1 MKTILLVVLLFVSA
15 AQSIVLGADED
26 VLQRLAAIST
36 DLKTF
41 TANFEQTLYDAD
53 SNPLKTS
60 SGTVVLMR
68 PGRFIWRY
76 EEPEV
81 QEIIADGKRIWL
93 YDEDLQQVTVT
104 DIDERIAGTPLVL
117 LMGTVPL
124 EDEFTLATLGESDGI
139 EWVELTPKSD
149 GSDFE
154 AVFIGLNDEGLA
166 AMELRDNFGQATQIR
181 FSDFKADVP
190 VDASQFDFKPPPG
203 VDVIGQDGS

>member
-15 AQSIVLGADED
+15 AQSIVHGADEV

-41 TANFEQTLYDAD
+41 TADFEQTLYDAD
-53 SNPLKTS
+53 SNPMKTS

-149 GSDFE
+149 SSDFE

-181 FSDFKADVP
+181 FSDFKADVS

>member
-1 MKTILLVVLLFVSA
+1 
-15 AQSIVLGADED
+15 
-26 VLQRLAAIST
+26 
-36 DLKTF
+36 
-41 TANFEQTLYDAD
+41 
-53 SNPLKTS
+53 
-60 SGTVVLMR
+60 MR

-139 EWVELTPKSD
+139 EWVELTPKTDS
-149 GSDFE
+149 SDFE
-154 AVFIGLNDEGLA
+154 AVFIGLNEQGLA
-166 AMELRDNFGQATQIR
+166 AME
-181 FSDFKADVP
+181 SC
-190 VDASQFDFKPPPG
+190 S
-203 VDVIGQDGS
+203 

>member
-15 AQSIVLGADED
+15 AQSIVHAADED

-53 SNPLKTS
+53 SNPLKSS

-81 QEIIADGKRIWL
+81 QEIIADGERIWL
-93 YDEDLQQVTVT
+93 YDKDLQQVTVT

-124 EDEFTLATLGESDGI
+124 EDEFMLTTLGESDGI

-181 FSDFKADVP
+181 FSDFEADVP